1 MQNGQLTKASMT
13 RKTTVPFPSD
23 LLLALEK
30 LAKAQKTSVSALVRA
45 AVQQQYAINSRVAK
59 RQRQAEKLRIVE
71 EMKRADFPFKT
82 WQEMEKD
89 YEETFFD

>member
-13 RKTTVPFPSD
+13 RKTTVLFPSD

-59 RQRQAEKLRIVE
+59 RQRQAEKLGIVE